1 MYTASISTAWRSS
14 GYSGITP
21 SNISSVKNTILK
33 LSDMY
38 STSTSLNKTT
48 QGDKIHI
55 LIKYELRMILSG
67 HSPAVLV
74 ESLDTAD
81 VSEEAL
87 VSPLVQQLV
96 GDHLAQR
103 GGVQHRHLA
112 HRNSGW
118 HLAIGGTR

>member
-1 MYTASISTAWRSS
+1 MY
-14 GYSGITP
+14 
-21 SNISSVKNTILK
+21 KF
-33 LSDMY
+33 
-38 STSTSLNKTT
+38 LNKTT

-112 HRNSGW
+112 HRSSG
-118 HLAIGGTR
+118 